1 VNFGI
6 HLPQYGR
13 AAGAESIGRAAEH
26 AESLGFADVW
36 VSDHLAVP
44 TGAPY
49 PSPFLF
55 EPLMTLSWAAART
68 SRVRLATG
76 ILVLPYRHPL
86 HLAKEVASLDVLS
99 GGRVLLGIG
108 AGWLEGEFEALNI
121 PFAERGP
128 RTDEALAALRACWEQ
143 RPTEYV
149 GEYFKLHDLQ
159 VLPQPAQ
166 RVPVWSG
173 GSSHRALRR
182 AATSCEGWQSAFAPP
197 DEISDVVVR
206 LKEARAGT
214 DFTVSVR
221 LNWDGLA
228 GDLDLY
234 RSELE
239 RYASIGVDHVFACP
253 LQGSLDGWL
262 KSVELLHEVFVS
274 VGA

>member
-1 VNFGI
+1 
-6 HLPQYGR
+6 
-13 AAGAESIGRAAEH
+13 
-26 AESLGFADVW
+26 
-36 VSDHLAVP
+36 
-44 TGAPY
+44 
-49 PSPFLF
+49 
-55 EPLMTLSWAAART
+55 
-68 SRVRLATG
+68 
-76 ILVLPYRHPL
+76 
-86 HLAKEVASLDVLS
+86 
-99 GGRVLLGIG
+99 
-108 AGWLEGEFEALNI
+108 
-121 PFAERGP
+121 
-128 RTDEALAALRACWEQ
+128 
-143 RPTEYV
+143 
-149 GEYFKLHDLQ
+149 LHDLQ

-206 LKEARAGT
+206 LKETRAGT